1 MSYPW
6 VNGEWTDPIN
16 QNLYASFVYS
26 GLQVVAGLIWAVLR
40 RWTGTSKFVS
50 GVGWL
55 VLVVPPLAIVCT
67 SLYQGI
73 ATPWMMLLFTL
84 SLLPAAFQSVQ
95 THKTLKALRAA
106 GVHGAIKEPG
116 VNDYRDFLLQSNS
129 GFSFLGVGAE
139 KLTRD
144 FDVFQAMVARCGT
157 SSKPVRLLL
166 VSPIASWLQT
176 GASRRGLNKTT
187 FKAKQADSLKKIER
201 IRSTFS
207 GEIEVRFYLE
217 RPSLRLMFANG
228 DVCWLGHYTE
238 TAASPGMNEYEQK
251 SNSCVVLK
259 RPGDRAPDQQLYGA
273 LEGLFDKMWES
284 AREQEWDFKTYLP

>member
-1 MSYPW
+1 MSYPL
-6 VNGEWTDPIN
+6 VNGEWTIPIN
-16 QNLYASFVYS
+16 QNLYASFVFW
-26 GLQVVAGLIWAVLR
+26 GLQVVFGLIWAALK

-50 GVGWL
+50 GMGWL
-55 VLVVPPLAIVCT
+55 VLTLPPLAIAGAAVHQGVVT
-67 SLYQGI
+67 S
-73 ATPWMMLLFTL
+73 WMMFLFTL
-84 SLLPAAFQSVQ
+84 SLLPAAFRSVQ
-95 THKTLKALRAA
+95 AHNNLKALRAA
-106 GVHGAIKEPG
+106 GVYGAIEQPG
-116 VNDYRDFLLQSNS
+116 VADYRDFLLQANS

-187 FKAKQADSLKKIER
+187 FKAKQADSLEKIEW
-201 IRSTFS
+201 IKSKFS
-207 GEIEVRFYLE
+207 GEIEVRFYQE

-238 TAASPGMNEYEQK
+238 TAATPGINEYEQI
-251 SNSCVVLK
+251 
-259 RPGDRAPDQQLYGA
+259 GRAHV
-273 LEGLFDKMWES
+273 
-284 AREQEWDFKTYLP
+284 

>member
-6 VNGEWTDPIN
+6 VNGEWTVPIN
-16 QNLYASFVYS
+16 QNLYASFLFWV
-26 GLQVVAGLIWAVLR
+26 LQIVLGLIWSALK

-50 GVGWL
+50 GLGWL
-55 VLVVPPLAIVCT
+55 VLTLPPLAIVG
-67 SLYQGI
+67 SSVFLGVV
-73 ATPWMMLLFTL
+73 TPWMMLLFTL
-84 SLLPAAFQSVQ
+84 SLLPAAFKAIQ
-95 THKTLKALRAA
+95 THKNLKALRTA
-106 GVHGAIKEPG
+106 GVHGAIEEPG
-116 VNDYRDFLLQSNS
+116 VTDFRNFLMQANS

-166 VSPIASWLQT
+166 VSPVASWLQT
-176 GASRRGLNKTT
+176 GASRRGLNRTA
-187 FKAKQADSLKKIER
+187 FQAKQADSLEKIER
-201 IRSTFS
+201 VKSKFS
-207 GEIEVRFYLE
+207 GEIEVRFYQE
-217 RPSLRLMFANG
+217 RPGLRLMFANG

-238 TAASPGMNEYEQK
+238 TAALPGMNEYEQK

-273 LEGLFDKMWES
+273 LEGLFDEMWES
-284 AREQEWDFKTYLP
+284 AREQKWNFKTYLP